1 MLQPFKIK
9 NELMEIPKHEIELN
23 RIKNYID
30 KCAGYDISTRSRKAE
45 VVLFRTLYFKLATE
59 TTTWSLEK
67 IGKIVDRDHA
77 TVLHSKKLF
86 EELMRKQNLAKLYDI
101 YKIDVLGQKVNSYY
115 KDVEQYNKLK
125 EKYND
130 LIAYKESLKNR
141 LYDSI
146 TDNLTPNEQEY
157 RKLSDEEKKIYDQRA
172 ELVLKSFEWK
182 RKDEQREE
190 VYDIIIG
197 EPTVTDARATLR

>member
-9 NELMEIPKHEIELN
+9 NQLMEIQKHEIELN
-23 RIKNYID
+23 RIKSYVD
-30 KCAGYDISTRSRKAE
+30 KHSGYDVSTRSRKAE
-45 VVLFRTLYFKLATE
+45 VVLFRALYFKLAND
-59 TTTWSLEK
+59 TTSWSLEK

-77 TVLHSKKLF
+77 TVLHARKNLF
-86 EELMRKQNLAKLYDI
+86 DELMKNKHLSNLYEI
-101 YKIDVLGQKVNSYY
+101 YRIEVLGQQVDTYY
-115 KDVEQYNKLK
+115 KDVEQYNRLK

-130 LIAYKESLKNR
+130 LLALK
-141 LYDSI
+141 I
-146 TDNLTPNEQEY
+146 PKNLGYELTKNETAY
-157 RKLSDEEKKIYDQRA
+157 RKLNKEDKNIYDERA

-197 EPTVTDARATLR
+197 EPTVADARASLR